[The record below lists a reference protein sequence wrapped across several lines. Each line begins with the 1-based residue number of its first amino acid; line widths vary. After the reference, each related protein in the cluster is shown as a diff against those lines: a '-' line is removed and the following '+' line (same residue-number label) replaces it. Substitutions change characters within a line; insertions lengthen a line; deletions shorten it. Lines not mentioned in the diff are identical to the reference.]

1 MLVSRH
7 TWLIGRTSCYSFVM
21 HVLCLERSARVGS
34 SPVLRK
40 STKNPA
46 NEQFLFHGT
55 NRSCRLGEAPNNVRL
70 CRMPKCHLC
79 SVIYDSFDISKC
91 GRYPVMQRDRIHVH
105 YCGIQERST
114 NSVGSVTES
123 TRHHVLQV
131 SKTALLQRSILDALW

>member
-1 MLVSRH
+1 MS
-7 TWLIGRTSCYSFVM
+7 
-21 HVLCLERSARVGS
+21 ERSARVGS

-91 GRYPVMQRDRIHVH
+91 GRLSCNNVIGFMFIIH
-105 YCGIQERST
+105 GIQERSI

-123 TRHHVLQV
+123 TRRHVLQV